1 MKRDHSLS
9 ALQTIL
15 FTQSALLKDQE
26 KLLTLKPE
34 NIFQM
39 KMLLSL
45 GKNSKASKYMKQ
57 KLIEVQG

>member
-1 MKRDHSLS
+1 MKIGHSPS

-26 KLLTLKPE
+26 KLLTLKLE

-45 GKNSKASKYMKQ
+45 GKNNRSSKYMKQ
-57 KLIEVQG
+57 KLIELQG

>member
-9 ALQTIL
+9 ASQTIL

-26 KLLTLKPE
+26 KLLTLKLE

-45 GKNSKASKYMKQ
+45 GKHSRGSKYMKQ
-57 KLIEVQG
+57 KLIELQG